1 MRRRELAE
9 LLLTARRTA
18 GRTNSTYELDRARL
32 KSMGLAEVD
41 IEAVEWAVKEIERAT
56 EVQLAALEPW

>member
-18 GRTNSTYELDRARL
+18 GRTNSTYVLDRVRL